1 MVKGTGKNWWTWGG
15 LALGAAAA
23 AGYGLRRYLG
33 DAQNYL
39 RDYQGATFVRRECW
53 PTHARVRLYNGRIV
67 DVAHGRYLSPDVEIL
82 LHEGQIVAMPGLRGE
97 PADGAADF
105 SVDLQGRAVI
115 PGLFN
120 AHCHVQM
127 INPALPSN
135 LQGMPGALLRRNLFR
150 DWQLAHTMAECAAR
164 GITTVRDA
172 LTEDLRQLY
181 HLRDAI
187 CLGRMPGPRLEQS
200 VLVSPAG
207 GSFAPQDR
215 GLMDRLMWRT
225 ITLPQI
231 PYGKEYSGMVLFA
244 ADAGPQE
251 VRDAVDRAIDERGA
265 QNIKIYDQRT
275 RRLTADRPAVFMT
288 LEQLDTLVERA
299 RARGVPTQMH
309 HIAAESLRRAA
320 QVGVVSLEH
329 LPGDR
334 LLTDEE
340 VQMLL
345 AAETVLIPTLSIVY
359 TSVWPI
365 QGHSLADHPAMQQL
379 SAYRRRT
386 GNSLDREYWIPQLR
400 EEAAA
405 TYTAPEPRQPNPFM
419 EAMAKGMAALLIVWG
434 ENLRRL
440 YAAGVP
446 IGCGNDAGATPS
458 TPAMVREELGML
470 GFALNEA
477 SARLRFGGA
486 DALRA
491 ATLHSAR
498 AMGIEDR
505 LGSIEPGKVAD
516 LVLLDGDPLQDAQLI
531 GSRAA
536 AVWREGQ
543 LVVDNCGLCPQP
555 T

>member
-1 MVKGTGKNWWTWGG
+1 MGNEMRKDWWTWGA
-15 LALGAAAA
+15 LALGAATV

-39 RDYQGATFVRRECW
+39 RVYQGATFVQRECW
-53 PTHARVRLYNGRIV
+53 PSHARVRLYNGRIA
-67 DVAHGRYLSPDVEIL
+67 DVAHGRYLSPDVEIV
-82 LHEGQIVAMPGLRGE
+82 LHEGRIAAMPGLRGE
-97 PADGAADF
+97 PASVPVDF
-105 SVDLQGRAVI
+105 SVNLRGRAVV

-127 INPALPSN
+127 INPALPAS
-135 LQGMPGALLRRNLFR
+135 LQEMPGALLRRNLFR
-150 DWQLAHTMAECAAR
+150 DWQLAHTMAECLTR

-172 LTEDLRQLY
+172 LTEDLGQLY

-187 CLGRMPGPRLEQS
+187 CLGKMPGPRLEQS
-200 VLVSPAG
+200 ILVSPVG

-231 PYGKEYSGMVLFA
+231 PYDKECSGMVLFA

-265 QNIKIYDQRT
+265 QSIKIYDQRT

-288 LEQLDTLVERA
+288 LEQLEALVDRA

-320 QVGVVSLEH
+320 QVGVVSLDH

-345 AAETVLIPTLSIVY
+345 AAETVLIPTLSIIY
-359 TSVWPI
+359 TSVFPI
-365 QGHSLADHPAMQQL
+365 QGHEMANHPAMQRL
-379 SAYRRRT
+379 SAYRQRT
-386 GNSLDREYWIPQLR
+386 GGSLDREYWIPQLR

-419 EAMAKGMAALLIVWG
+419 RAMSKGMAALLTVWV

-440 YAAGVP
+440 HTAGVP

-470 GFALNEA
+470 GFGLNDA
-477 SARLRFGGA
+477 SAKVQFGGA

-498 AMGIEDR
+498 ALGVEEQR
-505 LGSIEPGKVAD
+505 GSIEPGKVAD
-516 LVLLDGDPLQDAQLI
+516 LVLLDGDPLQDASLI

-543 LVVDNCGLCPQP
+543 LVVDNSGLCPQP
-555 T
+555 A